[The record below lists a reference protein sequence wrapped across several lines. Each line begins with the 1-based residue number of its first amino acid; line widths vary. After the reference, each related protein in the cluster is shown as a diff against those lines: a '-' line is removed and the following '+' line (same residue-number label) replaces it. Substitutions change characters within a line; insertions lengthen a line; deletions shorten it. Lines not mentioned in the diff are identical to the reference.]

1 MSIVSL
7 LHQNIFLLQHMQIMN
22 YVFVLWVLEIETLEF
37 FITVLKTVAFSQ
49 INTQLVKWFFGSR
62 NIVKE
67 ICINAKK
74 KMFYF
79 K

>member
-22 YVFVLWVLEIETLEF
+22 YVFILWVLEIETLEF

-49 INTQLVKWFFGSR
+49 INTQLVKWFLAAGT
-62 NIVKE
+62 
-67 ICINAKK
+67 
-74 KMFYF
+74 
-79 K
+79 

>member
-1 MSIVSL
+1 MSIVNL

-22 YVFVLWVLEIETLEF
+22 YVFILWVLEIETLEF

-62 NIVKE
+62 NIVQE
-67 ICINAKK
+67 ICINARK
-74 KMFYF
+74 KMFHF